1 MIRGVQHFILR
12 GNVTGRAVTG
22 MAFTRP
28 FPGPP
33 IRPALLPAVLA
44 LSLGV
49 ASAAQIADGTWTL
62 TRLTDA
68 AGTLQF
74 GGLDA
79 PTLKLLGTSI
89 STAEGTQVSGQA
101 GCNTFRT
108 TGIFMTRTLRLRP
121 IATTRK
127 ACAESVMQ
135 AETRYLNVLGAA
147 RSFVRQG
154 DTLILSTGTARAV
167 FMYGTEAQRRLLT
180 EWRFVGGEGQDPL
193 TVRFSNE
200 GRISGYSGC
209 NTYSGQYDVMDET
222 LSVGP
227 LASTRRACLSPAL
240 QTQEQTFLRDLQ
252 AVRRFTVA
260 GTQLTLMT
268 ETGKQLVFMV
278 PTR

>member
-1 MIRGVQHFILR
+1 MRSA
-12 GNVTGRAVTG
+12 T
-22 MAFTRP
+22 
-28 FPGPP
+28 
-33 IRPALLPAVLA
+33 LLPLLV
-44 LSLGV
+44 LSLGA

-89 STAEGTQVSGQA
+89 STAEGTQVSGNA

-108 TGIFMTRTLRLRP
+108 TGIFKLNTLQLRP

-135 AETRYLNVLGAA
+135 AETRYLNVLGSA

-154 DTLILSTGTARAV
+154 NTLILSTGTARAV
-167 FMYGTEAQRRLLT
+167 FMYGTEAQRRILT
-180 EWRFVGGEGQDPL
+180 EWLFVGGEGKEPL
-193 TVRFSNE
+193 TVRFSKE
-200 GRISGYSGC
+200 GRISGFSGC
-209 NTYSGQYDVMDET
+209 NTYTGQYDVTDDI

-227 LASTRRACLSPAL
+227 LASTRKACLSPDL
-240 QTQEQTFLRDLQ
+240 QTQEQTYLQDLQ
-252 AVRRFTVA
+252 AVRSFSVA
-260 GTQLTLMT
+260 GTQLILITQA
-268 ETGKQLVFMV
+268 GKRLVFVV

>member
-1 MIRGVQHFILR
+1 MKP
-12 GNVTGRAVTG
+12 T
-22 MAFTRP
+22 
-28 FPGPP
+28 
-33 IRPALLPAVLA
+33 ALLALLA
-44 LSLGV
+44 ASLGS

-89 STAEGTQVSGQA
+89 STAEGTQVSGNA

-108 TGIFMTRTLRLRP
+108 TGIFKTDTLQFRP

-127 ACAESVMQ
+127 ACSGLVMQ
-135 AETRYLNVLGAA
+135 AETRYLNVLRAA

-154 DTLILSTGTARAV
+154 DTLILSTGTERAV
-167 FMYGTEAQRRLLT
+167 FRYGTEAQRRILT
-180 EWRFVGGEGQDPL
+180 EWRFVGGEGKEPL
-193 TVRFSNE
+193 TVRFTKE
-200 GRISGYSGC
+200 GRISGSSGC
-209 NTYSGQYDVMDET
+209 NTYTGQYDVMDDA

-227 LASTRRACLSPAL
+227 LASTRRACLSEAL
-240 QTQEQTFLRDLQ
+240 QIQEQTFLQDLQ
-252 AVRRFTVA
+252 AVRSFSVA
-260 GTQLTLMT
+260 GTQLILITQA
-268 ETGKQLVFMV
+268 GRRLVFMV

>member
-1 MIRGVQHFILR
+1 M
-12 GNVTGRAVTG
+12 
-22 MAFTRP
+22 
-28 FPGPP
+28 
-33 IRPALLPAVLA
+33 RPATLLPLLV
-44 LSLGV
+44 LSLG
-49 ASAAQIADGTWTL
+49 ATSAAQIADGTWTL

-89 STAEGTQVSGQA
+89 STAEGTQVSGNA

-108 TGIFMTRTLRLRP
+108 TGIFKLNTLQLRP

-135 AETRYLNVLGAA
+135 AETRYLNVLGSA

-154 DTLILSTGTARAV
+154 NTLILSTGTARAV
-167 FMYGTEAQRRLLT
+167 FMYGTEAQRRILT
-180 EWRFVGGEGQDPL
+180 EWLFVGGEGKEPL
-193 TVRFSNE
+193 TVRFSKE
-200 GRISGYSGC
+200 GRISGFSGC
-209 NTYSGQYDVMDET
+209 NTYTGQYDVTDDI

-227 LASTRRACLSPAL
+227 LASTRKACLSPAL
-240 QTQEQTFLRDLQ
+240 QTQEQTYLQDLQ
-252 AVRRFTVA
+252 AVRSFSVA
-260 GTQLTLMT
+260 GTQLILITQA
-268 ETGKQLVFMV
+268 GKRLVFVV

>member
-1 MIRGVQHFILR
+1 M
-12 GNVTGRAVTG
+12 
-22 MAFTRP
+22 
-28 FPGPP
+28 
-33 IRPALLPAVLA
+33 RPATLLPLLV
-44 LSLGV
+44 LSLGA

-89 STAEGTQVSGQA
+89 STAEGTQVSGNA

-108 TGIFMTRTLRLRP
+108 TGIFKLNTLQLRP

-135 AETRYLNVLGAA
+135 AETRYLNVLGSA

-154 DTLILSTGTARAV
+154 NTLILSTGTARAV
-167 FMYGTEAQRRLLT
+167 FMYGTEAQRRILT
-180 EWRFVGGEGQDPL
+180 EWLFVGGEGKEPL
-193 TVRFSNE
+193 TVRFSKE
-200 GRISGYSGC
+200 GRISGFSGC
-209 NTYSGQYDVMDET
+209 NTYTGQYDVTDDI

-227 LASTRRACLSPAL
+227 LASTRKACLSPAL
-240 QTQEQTFLRDLQ
+240 QTQEQTYLLDLQ
-252 AVRRFTVA
+252 AVRSFSVA
-260 GTQLTLMT
+260 GTQLILITQA
-268 ETGKQLVFMV
+268 GKRLVFVV

>member
-1 MIRGVQHFILR
+1 M
-12 GNVTGRAVTG
+12 
-22 MAFTRP
+22 
-28 FPGPP
+28 
-33 IRPALLPAVLA
+33 RPATLLPLLV
-44 LSLGV
+44 LSLGA

-89 STAEGTQVSGQA
+89 STAEGTQVSGNA

-108 TGIFMTRTLRLRP
+108 TGIFKLNTLQLRP

-135 AETRYLNVLGAA
+135 AETRYLNVLGSA

-154 DTLILSTGTARAV
+154 NTLILSTGTARAV
-167 FMYGTEAQRRLLT
+167 FMYGTEAQRRILT
-180 EWRFVGGEGQDPL
+180 EWLFVGGEGKEPL
-193 TVRFSNE
+193 TVRFSKE
-200 GRISGYSGC
+200 GRTSGFSGC
-209 NTYSGQYDVMDET
+209 NTYTGQYDVTDDI

-240 QTQEQTFLRDLQ
+240 QTQEQTYLQDLQ
-252 AVRRFTVA
+252 AVRSFSVV
-260 GTQLTLMT
+260 GTQLILITQA
-268 ETGKQLVFMV
+268 GKRLVFVV

>member
-1 MIRGVQHFILR
+1 M
-12 GNVTGRAVTG
+12 
-22 MAFTRP
+22 
-28 FPGPP
+28 
-33 IRPALLPAVLA
+33 RPATLLPLLV
-44 LSLGV
+44 LSLGA

-89 STAEGTQVSGQA
+89 STAEGTQVSGNA

-108 TGIFMTRTLRLRP
+108 TGIFKLNTLQLRP

-135 AETRYLNVLGAA
+135 AETRYLNVLGSA

-154 DTLILSTGTARAV
+154 NTLILSTGTARAV
-167 FMYGTEAQRRLLT
+167 FMYGTEAQRRILT
-180 EWRFVGGEGQDPL
+180 EWLFVGGEGKEPL
-193 TVRFSNE
+193 TVRFSKE
-200 GRISGYSGC
+200 GRISGFSGC
-209 NTYSGQYDVMDET
+209 NTYTGQYDVTDDI

-227 LASTRRACLSPAL
+227 LASTRKACLSPAL
-240 QTQEQTFLRDLQ
+240 QTQEQTYLQDLQ
-252 AVRRFTVA
+252 AVRSFSVA
-260 GTQLTLMT
+260 GTQLILITQA
-268 ETGKQLVFMV
+268 GKRLVFVV

>member
-1 MIRGVQHFILR
+1 V
-12 GNVTGRAVTG
+12 
-22 MAFTRP
+22 
-28 FPGPP
+28 
-33 IRPALLPAVLA
+33 RPATLLPLLV
-44 LSLGV
+44 LSLGA

-89 STAEGTQVSGQA
+89 STAEGTQVSGNA

-108 TGIFMTRTLRLRP
+108 TGIFKLNTLQLRP

-135 AETRYLNVLGAA
+135 AETRYLNVLGSA

-154 DTLILSTGTARAV
+154 NTLILSTGTARAV
-167 FMYGTEAQRRLLT
+167 FMYGTEAQRRILT
-180 EWRFVGGEGQDPL
+180 EWLFVGGEGKEPL
-193 TVRFSNE
+193 TVRFSKE
-200 GRISGYSGC
+200 GRISGFSGC
-209 NTYSGQYDVMDET
+209 NTYTGQYDVTDDI

-227 LASTRRACLSPAL
+227 LASTRKACLSPAL
-240 QTQEQTFLRDLQ
+240 QVQEQTYLLDLQ
-252 AVRRFTVA
+252 AVRSFSVA
-260 GTQLTLMT
+260 GTQLILITQA
-268 ETGKQLVFMV
+268 GKRLVFVV